1 MNKLQLLAFTTI
13 LAASSS
19 LWAADTANNTTTN
32 TPNAIPEK
40 TMPYGENPSL
50 GRVILYKTG
59 KGMQNLGGAIQQSSD
74 KTSDKMSKTWQEAK
88 IYGAEQSQAIQSK
101 AEETKEVAAKK
112 LQDTKDAVIG
122 TNNGNVPIERVE
134 LSQPTTY

>member
-1 MNKLQLLAFTTI
+1 VNKLQLLAFTTI

-19 LWAADTANNTTTN
+19 LWAADTATNTTTN
-32 TPNAIPEK
+32 TQNAIPEK

-59 KGMQNLGGAIQQSSD
+59 KGMQNLGGAIQQGSD
-74 KTSDKMSKTWQEAK
+74 KTSEKMSKTWQEAK

>member
-19 LWAADTANNTTTN
+19 LWAADTATNTTTN

-40 TMPYGENPSL
+40 TMPYGENPSI

-134 LSQPTTY
+134 LSQPTTN

>member
-19 LWAADTANNTTTN
+19 LWAADTATNTTTN

-40 TMPYGENPSL
+40 TMPYGENPSI

-74 KTSDKMSKTWQEAK
+74 KTSEKMSKTWQEAK

-134 LSQPTTY
+134 LSQPTTN

>member
-19 LWAADTANNTTTN
+19 LWAADTATNTTTN
-32 TPNAIPEK
+32 TQNAIPEK

-59 KGMQNLGGAIQQSSD
+59 KGMQNLGGAIQQGSD

-134 LSQPTTY
+134 LSQPTTN

>member
-19 LWAADTANNTTTN
+19 LWAADTATNTTTN
-32 TPNAIPEK
+32 TQNAIPEK

-59 KGMQNLGGAIQQSSD
+59 KGMQNLGGAIQQGSD
-74 KTSDKMSKTWQEAK
+74 KTSEKMSKTWQEAK

-134 LSQPTTY
+134 LSQPTTN

>member
-19 LWAADTANNTTTN
+19 LWAADTATNTTTN

-40 TMPYGENPSL
+40 TMPYGENPSI

>member
-1 MNKLQLLAFTTI
+1 MNKSQVFSLTVALV
-13 LAASSS
+13 ASSS
-19 LWAADTANNTTTN
+19 LWAAETNTTATN

-40 TMPYGENPSL
+40 TMPYGENPSI

-74 KTSDKMSKTWQEAK
+74 KTSEKMSKTWQEAK

-134 LSQPTTY
+134 LSQPTTN

>member
-19 LWAADTANNTTTN
+19 LWAADTATNTTTN
-32 TPNAIPEK
+32 TQNAIPEK

>member
-19 LWAADTANNTTTN
+19 LWAADTATNTTTN

-40 TMPYGENPSL
+40 TMPYGENPSI

-59 KGMQNLGGAIQQSSD
+59 KGMQNLGGAIQQGSD
-74 KTSDKMSKTWQEAK
+74 KTSEKMSKTWQEAK

>member
-1 MNKLQLLAFTTI
+1 MNKAPLLSLTI
-13 LAASSS
+13 ALMASSS
-19 LWAADTANNTTTN
+19 LWAADTANNTATN
-32 TPNAIPEK
+32 TPNAEPEK
-40 TMPYGENPSL
+40 TMPYGENPSI

-59 KGMQNLGGAIQQSSD
+59 KGMQNVGGAIQQSSD
-74 KTSDKMSKTWQEAK
+74 KTSEKMSKTWQEAK

-134 LSQPTTY
+134 LSQPTTN

>member
-19 LWAADTANNTTTN
+19 LWAADTATNTTTN
-32 TPNAIPEK
+32 TQNAIPEK

-59 KGMQNLGGAIQQSSD
+59 KGMQNLGGAIQQGSD

>member
-1 MNKLQLLAFTTI
+1 MKKIPILCLTTALI
-13 LAASSS
+13 ASSS
-19 LWAADTANNTTTN
+19 LWAAENTTATNANTTT
-32 TPNAIPEK
+32 AEK
-40 TMPYGENPSL
+40 TLPYGENPSL

-134 LSQPTTY
+134 LSQPTTN

>member
-1 MNKLQLLAFTTI
+1 MNKAPLLTLTI
-13 LAASSS
+13 ALVASAS
-19 LWAADTANNTTTN
+19 LWAADTATSTN
-32 TPNAIPEK
+32 QSNAIPEK
-40 TMPYGENPSL
+40 TIPYGENPSI

-59 KGMQNLGGAIQQSSD
+59 KGLQNLGGAIQQSSD

-134 LSQPTTY
+134 LSQPTTN

>member
-1 MNKLQLLAFTTI
+1 MFKANILLLTSTLF
-13 LAASSS
+13 LASSS
-19 LWAADTANNTTTN
+19 LWAAENTTVTN
-32 TPNAIPEK
+32 ANTATPEK
-40 TMPYGENPSL
+40 TMPYGENPSI

-59 KGMQNLGGAIQQSSD
+59 KGMQNLGGAIQQGSD
-74 KTSDKMSKTWQEAK
+74 KTSEKMSKTWQEAK

-134 LSQPTTY
+134 LSQPTTN

>member
-1 MNKLQLLAFTTI
+1 MNKSQVFSLTVALV
-13 LAASSS
+13 ASSS
-19 LWAADTANNTTTN
+19 LWAAETNTTATN
-32 TPNAIPEK
+32 TQNAIPEK
-40 TMPYGENPSL
+40 TMPYGENPSI

-74 KTSDKMSKTWQEAK
+74 KTSEKMSKTWQEAK

>member
-1 MNKLQLLAFTTI
+1 MSKAPLLSLTI
-13 LAASSS
+13 ALVASSS
-19 LWAADTANNTTTN
+19 LWAAETATTTTN
-32 TPNAIPEK
+32 TPNPVPEK
-40 TMPYGENPSL
+40 TMPYGENPSI

-59 KGMQNLGGAIQQSSD
+59 KGMQNLGDAIQQGSD
-74 KTSDKMSKTWQEAK
+74 KTSEKMSKTWQEAK

-134 LSQPTTY
+134 LSQPTTN

>member
-1 MNKLQLLAFTTI
+1 MKKVHVLSLITALL
-13 LAASSS
+13 ASSS
-19 LWAADTANNTTTN
+19 LWAAETNTANTN
-32 TPNAIPEK
+32 TATAEK
-40 TMPYGENPSL
+40 TLPYGDNPSL
-50 GRVILYKTG
+50 GRVLLYKTG
-59 KGMQNLGGAIQQSSD
+59 KGMQNLGENIQQSSD
-74 KTSDKMSKTWQEAK
+74 KTADKMSKTWQEAK

>member
-19 LWAADTANNTTTN
+19 LWAADTATNTTTN
-32 TPNAIPEK
+32 TQNAIPEK

-74 KTSDKMSKTWQEAK
+74 KTSEKMSKTWQEAK

>member
-1 MNKLQLLAFTTI
+1 MMKKVPVLCLATALI
-13 LAASSS
+13 ASSS
-19 LWAADTANNTTTN
+19 LWAAENTTATNANTTT
-32 TPNAIPEK
+32 AEK
-40 TMPYGENPSL
+40 TLPYGENPSI

-59 KGMQNLGGAIQQSSD
+59 KGMQNLGGAIQQGSD
-74 KTSDKMSKTWQEAK
+74 KTSEKMSKTWQEAK

-134 LSQPTTY
+134 LSQPTTN

>member
-19 LWAADTANNTTTN
+19 LWAADTATNTTTN

-40 TMPYGENPSL
+40 TMPYGENPSI

-74 KTSDKMSKTWQEAK
+74 KTSEKMSKTWQEAK

-122 TNNGNVPIERVE
+122 TTNGNVPIERVE
-134 LSQPTTY
+134 LSQPTTN

>member
-1 MNKLQLLAFTTI
+1 MLKKLNMLCLSTALI
-13 LAASSS
+13 ASSS
-19 LWAADTANNTTTN
+19 LWANETN
-32 TPNAIPEK
+32 TNANTATTEK
-40 TMPYGENPSL
+40 TMPYGDNPSL
-50 GRVILYKTG
+50 ARVLLYKTG
-59 KGMQNLGGAIQQSSD
+59 QGLQNLGNAIQGASEHSAQ
-74 KTSDKMSKTWQEAK
+74 KMSQSWQEAK

-134 LSQPTTY
+134 LSQPTTN

>member
-1 MNKLQLLAFTTI
+1 MMKKVPVLCLATALI
-13 LAASSS
+13 ASSS
-19 LWAADTANNTTTN
+19 LWAAENTTATNANTTT
-32 TPNAIPEK
+32 AEK
-40 TMPYGENPSL
+40 TMPYGENPSI

-59 KGMQNLGGAIQQSSD
+59 KGMQNLGGAIQQGSD
-74 KTSDKMSKTWQEAK
+74 KTSEKMSKTWQEAK

-134 LSQPTTY
+134 LSQPTTN

>member
-134 LSQPTTY
+134 LSQPTTN

>member
-1 MNKLQLLAFTTI
+1 MNKSQVFSLTVALV
-13 LAASSS
+13 ASSS
-19 LWAADTANNTTTN
+19 LWAAETNTTATN
-32 TPNAIPEK
+32 TQNAIPEK
-40 TMPYGENPSL
+40 TMPYGENPSI

-74 KTSDKMSKTWQEAK
+74 KTSEKMSKTWQEAK

-134 LSQPTTY
+134 LSQPTTN